1 MKTTI
6 IRPLFIITLL
16 MFFVACEKKNQ
27 EVLAPSA
34 SEAAPVAS
42 DAVDIIKDDLKE
54 IAVKAEAKAKEV
66 VETAKVA
73 AAENIKI
80 VKEKVAGIKAEA
92 ADEMAEV
99 VLAAG
104 EKLDE
109 VGAAFKDVQKDAAQ
123 SLNNMLK
130 PRDE

>member
-6 IRPLFIITLL
+6 IRILFIITLL
-16 MFFVACEKKNQ
+16 MSFVACEKKTQ
-27 EVLAPSA
+27 EVPAASA
-34 SEAAPVAS
+34 SEAAPAAS
-42 DAVDIIKDDLKE
+42 VAVDIIKDDLKE
-54 IAVKAEAKAKEV
+54 VVAKADAKAKKV

-73 AAENIKI
+73 AAENIEI
-80 VKEKVAGIKAEA
+80 VKEKVAEIKAEA

-99 VLAAG
+99 VLAVG

>member
-1 MKTTI
+1 MKY
-6 IRPLFIITLL
+6 F
-16 MFFVACEKKNQ
+16 
-27 EVLAPSA
+27 
-34 SEAAPVAS
+34 
-42 DAVDIIKDDLKE
+42 
-54 IAVKAEAKAKEV
+54 

-73 AAENIKI
+73 AAENIEI
-80 VKEKVAGIKAEA
+80 VKEKVAEIKAEA

-99 VLAAG
+99 VLAVG